1 MPNCQE
7 IERALAA
14 YAEGASAAA
23 DRHQVEAHL
32 QACPACRSRVTAER
46 NACELLRARRTEL
59 RGCAPEALRRRC
71 AAQRAAPAL
80 APVPA
85 RRPWVPLSLA
95 ASLVFAAGL
104 LVMFG
109 LGGSVETYA
118 AQLAVDHMKC
128 FQFPP
133 DGNADVTVIGEQWRA
148 ANGWPLRIAPSEK
161 AEGLELLGIRRCGS
175 TRGRV
180 AHMLYRWRGQPLSV
194 YVLNSR
200 IKDSAENTPNTEATL
215 AHDHADHADHAE
227 AYEGVRKF
235 GVEEIIWE
243 HGGRTY
249 TIVAQAP
256 DPELRRIAR
265 YVRRL
270 TH

>member
-7 IERALAA
+7 IEPALAA
-14 YAEGASAAA
+14 YAEGASAGP
-23 DRHQVEAHL
+23 DRERVEAHL
-32 QACPACRSRVTAER
+32 QACPVCRSRAAAER
-46 NACELLRARRTEL
+46 SACELLRARRTEL

-71 AAQRAAPAL
+71 AAQGAAPAPAL
-80 APVPA
+80 VPQ

-104 LVMFG
+104 LLMFG

-133 DGNADVTVIGEQWRA
+133 NENADVTVLGKQWRD

-161 AEGLELLGIRRCGS
+161 AEGLELIGMRRCGS

-200 IKDSAENTPNTEATL
+200 IKDNAESAPAADATL
-215 AHDHADHADHAE
+215 AHDHANHAAE
-227 AYEGVRKF
+227 YEGVRKF
-235 GVEEIIWE
+235 GMEEIIWE
-243 HGGRTY
+243 EGGRTY
-249 TIVAQAP
+249 TVVAQAP
-256 DPELRRIAR
+256 DSELRRVAS